1 MAEEYEF
8 NFDLERMKEAIKGEP
23 IRIPYGVR
31 GEQLKAYLR
40 EQLALRE
47 ASKRQE

>member
-1 MAEEYEF
+1 M

-23 IRIPYGVR
+23 IRIPDGVR
-31 GEQLKAYLR
+31 GDELKAYLR

-47 ASKRQE
+47 AAKEKQ